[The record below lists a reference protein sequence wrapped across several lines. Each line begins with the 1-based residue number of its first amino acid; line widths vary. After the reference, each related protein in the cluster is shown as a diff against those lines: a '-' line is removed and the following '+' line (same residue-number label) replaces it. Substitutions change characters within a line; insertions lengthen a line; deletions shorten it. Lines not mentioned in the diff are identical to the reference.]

1 MALAYSLSPEADN
14 DIEEIFDYTEFE
26 YGLQKAIE
34 YTTQFHTV
42 FIELSQ
48 SPELGRSRDEIKV
61 GLRSLIQN
69 KHVIFY
75 RILKDH
81 IRIVRVLHSRSDIP
95 SFLDKS

>member
-1 MALAYSLSPEADN
+1 MGYKLSPEADN

-26 YGLQKAIE
+26 YGLQKSIE

-48 SPELGRSRDEIKV
+48 SPELGRARDEIKT
-61 GLRSLIQN
+61 GLRSRIQN

-75 RILKDH
+75 RILKGH

-95 SFLDKS
+95 RFLDKA

>member
-1 MALAYSLSPEADN
+1 MPLGYKLSPEADN
-14 DIEEIFDYTEFE
+14 DIEDIFDYTEFE
-26 YGLQKAIE
+26 YGLQKAVE
-34 YTTQFHTV
+34 YTTQFHIV

-61 GLRSLIQN
+61 GLRSLIQD

-81 IRIVRVLHSRSDIP
+81 IRIARVIHNRCDIP
-95 SFLDKS
+95 RFLEKS

>member
-1 MALAYSLSPEADN
+1 MAYRLSPEADN
-14 DIEEIFDYTEFE
+14 DIEDIFDYTEFE

-48 SPELGRSRDEIKV
+48 SLELGRTRDEIKI
-61 GLRSLIQN
+61 GLRSRIKN

-95 SFLDKS
+95 NFLDKA